1 MVIRKIFEGV
11 SDDEVHNDFLKYS
24 RGNFKDKY
32 LLEGKKQSDKW
43 SIKAGAEFA
52 NYLVKKC
59 LEKVSGNISAKGII
73 VSTSDLSDEIKF
85 PIKKKSN
92 FQGVRKLEIE
102 TEISSEE
109 LRSLMERYP
118 RVFYALTFKGDDFDL
133 KIKAKAPKSGK
144 PGKESEDGPKA
155 DFCTLKTNDKTIVE
169 DLFFDSP
176 NFKEIKISHVVAI
189 EGIVYPKDMTK
200 LKPEEVREQSKR
212 KGKITRI
219 STIDG
224 KEVISEKDFI
234 A

>member
-1 MVIRKIFEGV
+1 
-11 SDDEVHNDFLKYS
+11 
-24 RGNFKDKY
+24 
-32 LLEGKKQSDKW
+32 
-43 SIKAGAEFA
+43 
-52 NYLVKKC
+52 
-59 LEKVSGNISAKGII
+59 
-73 VSTSDLSDEIKF
+73 
-85 PIKKKSN
+85 
-92 FQGVRKLEIE
+92 VRKLEIE